1 MTEMHGLLYYCFL
14 SYSPIGSWLP
24 CGHVYGVEGNSWTKN
39 YISLS
44 FFLSYG
50 KATDTLYQQVGLRN
64 SAYCRTCIGHV
75 SRDLHFE
82 YCNCSSIDLRLR
94 N

>member
-1 MTEMHGLLYYCFL
+1 MA
-14 SYSPIGSWLP
+14 YSTIAFSHTVPLVLG
-24 CGHVYGVEGNSWTKN
+24 CHVVMFMELKEILGQKN